1 MVFTESQLAT
11 TNSYSFLNEADN
23 ILSEAFMLDPYVSA
37 LSPLAIPVVENASI
51 NKPVVHYN
59 DIVRLAEENIIA
71 YDEAMFIV
79 AEANGIDP
87 DNLVVSVPDYEIT
100 ANPSIVDEMYNI
112 AVIPTTSDDIVYTYM
127 EACMD
132 CFLETGDEDFLY
144 SMADDRIIT
153 EAKTVFIPND
163 PKDPSKGGTYKQVD
177 GLSDDEWRK
186 KQAATTQK
194 RTAENDAIL
203 GRQRVVK
210 KDANGN
216 DVVTN
221 QYVKDKHGNT
231 IINKSSNSVIN
242 NPGELFAVLGGDKK
256 RYSSDNIAKTPGT
269 YKLLAGVLKQT
280 KFGQKPYTI
289 GNDTY
294 MLTPEAAKQ
303 LNELLKKA
311 VDKNKGRI
319 PSTSK
324 GVKVS
329 DEEKKR
335 RRDKVEADRAARL
348 AASGGGEETGGDEEI
363 GGGETPASTAEVQ
376 KKLTMFQNIK
386 NTLINKPRTF
396 LARKLQWLRNWAEQH
411 LSNLPTENR
420 TIWQKIKAKV
430 YEIIN
435 WITNKLGTTKDG
447 RVEDIDYTYNKDYD
461 A

>member
-37 LSPLAIPVVENASI
+37 LSPLAIPVVENADI
-51 NKPVVHYN
+51 ERPVVHYN

-87 DNLVVSVPDYEIT
+87 DDLVVSVPDYEIT

-144 SMADDRIIT
+144 SMADDRIII
-153 EAKTVFIPND
+153 EASMEVTID
-163 PKDPSKGGTYKQVD
+163 PKTGKKIYKSKQGI
-177 GLSDDEWRK
+177 SDDEWRQ

-194 RTAENDAIL
+194 RTAENDALL

-231 IINKSSNSVIN
+231 IINKSLNSVIN
-242 NPGELFAVLGGDKK
+242 NPGELFSVLGGDKK

-280 KFGQKPYTI
+280 NFGQKPYKI
-289 GNDTY
+289 GNDEY

-319 PSTSK
+319 PTTSK

-329 DEEKKR
+329 DDEKKR
-335 RRDKVEADRAARL
+335 RMDEVNAKRAARL
-348 AASGGGEETGGDEEI
+348 AASGGGEET

-435 WITNKLGTTKDG
+435 WITNKLGTTKGG
-447 RVEDIDYTYNKDYD
+447 RVEDIDHTINKDYD

>member
-23 ILSEAFMLDPYVSA
+23 ILSEAFMLDPGVSA
-37 LSPLAIPVVENASI
+37 LSPLAIPVVENAAI
-51 NKPVVHYN
+51 ERPVVHYN

-87 DNLVVSVPDYEIT
+87 ENLVVSVPDYEIT
-100 ANPSIVDEMYNI
+100 ANPSIVDEMYNV

-144 SMADDRIIT
+144 SMADDRIII
-153 EAKTVFIPND
+153 EAGKTIVTID
-163 PKDPSKGGTYKQVD
+163 PKTGKEVRKSSKGI
-177 GLSDDEWRK
+177 SDTQWKNRQQQAQQDSVAKKEAIKNNGRYFNNPTELFKAISGKSYNSETFKSKNLANNSILYNNLARILKDSDFGRK
-186 KQAATTQK
+186 PVKIRNTEYMISPE
-194 RTAENDAIL
+194 TAENLNKIL
-203 GRQRVVK
+203 TKAVNNNGGYDPGVV
-210 KDANGN
+210 A
-216 DVVTN
+216 
-221 QYVKDKHGNT
+221 
-231 IINKSSNSVIN
+231 
-242 NPGELFAVLGGDKK
+242 PGSK
-256 RYSSDNIAKTPGT
+256 
-269 YKLLAGVLKQT
+269 
-280 KFGQKPYTI
+280 
-289 GNDTY
+289 
-294 MLTPEAAKQ
+294 MTPEKKARLKELRDNQAARQAAK
-303 LNELLKKA
+303 NSP
-311 VDKNKGRI
+311 V
-319 PSTSK
+319 
-324 GVKVS
+324 
-329 DEEKKR
+329 
-335 RRDKVEADRAARL
+335 ADGE
-348 AASGGGEETGGDEEI
+348 SEQEEETNGQAKVGS
-363 GGGETPASTAEVQ
+363 ETPASTAEVQ

-435 WITNKLGTTKDG
+435 WITNKLGTTKGG
-447 RVEDIDYTYNKDYD
+447 RVEDIDHTINKDYD